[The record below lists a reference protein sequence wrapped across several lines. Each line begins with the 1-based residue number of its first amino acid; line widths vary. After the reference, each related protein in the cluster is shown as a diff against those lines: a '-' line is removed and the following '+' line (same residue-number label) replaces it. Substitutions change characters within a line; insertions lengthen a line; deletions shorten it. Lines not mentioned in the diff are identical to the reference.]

1 MLNFP
6 CVLGERKMA
15 TFNVDGHGHLAPI
28 YGGPKETLNIDGL
41 TYIMV
46 PVGGNA
52 SPDITVNL
60 ASIHDEW
67 VGGFTQ
73 YPGSHLTVTGRGVW
87 DSSNAG

>member
-1 MLNFP
+1 MLMSP
-6 CVLGERKMA
+6 RGLGERKMA

-60 ASIHDEW
+60 DSLTHPKR
-67 VGGFTQ
+67 
-73 YPGSHLTVTGRGVW
+73 PGSQKCIRVRLE
-87 DSSNAG
+87 S